1 MNEYLLILKMIASQE
16 PRYEKY
22 EFFPGNCSRTVCP
35 VCQRIITLAKLAVA
49 EAEKLEAKNREKKYD
64 KRMSTSE
71 TLRCH
76 KP

>member
-1 MNEYLLILKMIASQE
+1 MIAM
-16 PRYEKY
+16 
-22 EFFPGNCSRTVCP
+22 
-35 VCQRIITLAKLAVA
+35 AKLAVA

-64 KRMSTSE
+64 KRMSKSE

>member
-1 MNEYLLILKMIASQE
+1 MNEYLLVLKMIASQE
-16 PRYEKY
+16 THYEDY
-22 EFFPGNCSRTVCP
+22 EFFPGNCSRTVC
-35 VCQRIITLAKLAVA
+35 QRMIAMAKLAVA

-64 KRMSTSE
+64 KRMSKSE